1 MRILR
6 DHPAGL
12 FAVLMALAIQV
23 FAPNWAALV
32 MRSAASPELA
42 AAEICHADGSGNDR
56 RDGPQP
62 AHQPACP
69 VCQAFAAVQTLLASP
84 SLPTTAPVLALRRLR
99 RMPVRRCR
107 IRSTTIRPR
116 ARAPPYS

>member
-1 MRILR
+1 MRTVR
-6 DHPAGL
+6 NHPAGL
-12 FAVLMALAIQV
+12 VALALALMVQA

-32 MRSAASPELA
+32 MRSAGSPAIA
-42 AAEICHADGSGNDR
+42 AAEICHAGTSGEERQDDR
-56 RDGPQP
+56 QP
-62 AHQPACP
+62 PHQPACP

-84 SLPTTAPVLALRRLR
+84 SSPTPAPALTLRRLR

-107 IRSTTIRPR
+107 IRSSTIRPR